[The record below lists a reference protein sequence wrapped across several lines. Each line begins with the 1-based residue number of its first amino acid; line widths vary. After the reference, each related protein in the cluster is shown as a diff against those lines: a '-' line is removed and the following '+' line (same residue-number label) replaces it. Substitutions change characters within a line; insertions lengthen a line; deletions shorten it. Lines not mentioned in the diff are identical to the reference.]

1 MQTQLAH
8 LIKNQMFEGYLLVKG
23 GEQRT
28 SSNGSKFLDMTLADI
43 TAEVNAKMW
52 DGNTPAPKCG
62 QVVKVRAMM
71 LEYNGRPQL
80 RVDKLRP
87 LEERDQ
93 VDMSL
98 LVPCAPYPPE
108 DMLKA
113 LTDRVAKMKD
123 EGLRQVVT
131 KRLEMAG
138 DAILYFPAA
147 QKLHHA
153 EKGGLLHHTS
163 TMLRLAEAVCA
174 VYPTLDSDLLA
185 AGVILHDLCK
195 MSEMNS
201 DEMGV
206 VTDYTVEGMLLGHLV
221 EGVSEIQ
228 AICDEVGVDEELKLM
243 LSHMILSH
251 HDLPEFGSPKPPM
264 FPEAEILHEIDL
276 MDARMYEMNY
286 ALRSAQP
293 GGFTERIWSLER
305 KLYRRKSTPGRLT
318 PGRLSLH
325 ALATAG
331 SDTNSGT
338 INWSSRILR
347 IRILRIIG
355 RRCRLVQAEPART
368 LLPPD
373 RTQNQPP

>member
-43 TAEVNAKMW
+43 SAEVNAKMW

-62 QVVKVRAMM
+62 QVIKVRAMM

-153 EKGGLLHHTS
+153 EKGGLLVNDILTS
-163 TMLRLAEAVCA
+163 LNGKEITGSSQFAAMLYEYKVGDTVTITVLRGNE
-174 VYPTLDSDLLA
+174 TKDLT
-185 AGVILHDLCK
+185 
-195 MSEMNS
+195 
-201 DEMGV
+201 V
-206 VTDYTVEGMLLGHLV
+206 VLG
-221 EGVSEIQ
+221 E
-228 AICDEVGVDEELKLM
+228 
-243 LSHMILSH
+243 
-251 HDLPEFGSPKPPM
+251 
-264 FPEAEILHEIDL
+264 
-276 MDARMYEMNY
+276 
-286 ALRSAQP
+286 RS
-293 GGFTERIWSLER
+293 
-305 KLYRRKSTPGRLT
+305 
-318 PGRLSLH
+318 
-325 ALATAG
+325 
-331 SDTNSGT
+331 
-338 INWSSRILR
+338 
-347 IRILRIIG
+347 
-355 RRCRLVQAEPART
+355 
-368 LLPPD
+368 
-373 RTQNQPP
+373 